1 MVGVEIFNPYNFLH
15 PASPQHIE
23 RGAPVKPKDQR
34 RFALKRPYESIV
46 IFDGALSDDA
56 ISGESG
62 KIEEFLSKNMEFES
76 TVVWGKRHLA
86 YPIRKKKTGIYHLYL
101 YKGDGNVTAKLEKF
115 LKLNE
120 AVLRHLSVV
129 RVDRPVKP
137 ALAVTGT
144 AAAPSTEEQA

>member
-1 MVGVEIFNPYNFLH
+1 LKIFGRSDILH
-15 PASPQHIE
+15 PASPTHIE
-23 RGAPVKPKDQR
+23 RDAPVKPKDQR

-46 IFDGALSDDA
+46 IFDGTLSEDA

-62 KIEEFLSKNMEFES
+62 KIQEFLSKNAQFES

-86 YPIRKKKTGIYHLYL
+86 YSIKKKKVGIYHLFL
-101 YKGDGNVTAKLEKF
+101 YQGEGNVAAKLDKF

-120 AVLRHLSVV
+120 SVLRHLSVV

-137 ALAVTGT
+137 AIT
-144 AAAPSTEEQA
+144 APSTEVQA